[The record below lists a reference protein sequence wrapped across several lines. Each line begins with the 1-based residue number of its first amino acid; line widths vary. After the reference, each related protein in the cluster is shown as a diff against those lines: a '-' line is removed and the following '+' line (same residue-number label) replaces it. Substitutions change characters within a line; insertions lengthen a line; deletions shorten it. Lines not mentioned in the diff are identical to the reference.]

1 MANPKCYNCYIRGI
15 ERSEFDAWVGE
26 IEAAKAT
33 APAYS
38 ELLVFT
44 PEARIEIYDF
54 DGQEWTLREAL
65 SRNNEVAAMIVRFP
79 ELEDRTFIIRQ
90 RELA

>member
-1 MANPKCYNCYIRGI
+1 MANPKCYTCYIGGI
-15 ERSEFDAWVGE
+15 ERSEFDAWIGE

-33 APAYS
+33 APACS

-54 DGQEWTLREAL
+54 DGQEWVLREAL
-65 SRNNEVAAMIVRFP
+65 SRNNEVAAMIVRLP
-79 ELEDRTFIIRQ
+79 ELEERSFVIRQ
-90 RELA
+90 KELA